1 MWQQKPFVLPP
12 DLGLS
17 DRASSVMKFALCKI
31 EEQSE
36 DFSKQ
41 GHAGRGV
48 DVGHGAA
55 LAGTTGKLFCI
66 KQAV

>member
-1 MWQQKPFVLPP
+1 MATQALCFSSNLVFG
-12 DLGLS
+12 DGV
-17 DRASSVMKFALCKI
+17 RSVMKFALCKI

-41 GHAGRGV
+41 KHAGRGL
-48 DVGHGAA
+48 DLGYRAA
-55 LAGTTGKLFCI
+55 LTVTTGKPFSI